1 MERLQRLSGRVER
14 FVQRMAGE
22 QRVNVLMLELMCDDL
37 DGEAIID
44 AFTEKNITV
53 RNWTHIWHAMRAWR

>member
-1 MERLQRLSGRVER
+1 
-14 FVQRMAGE
+14 MAGE